1 MSPEDLEEQIKNDME
16 RGVYYRGLLCG
27 KAVQNNLESL

>member
-16 RGVYYRGLLCG
+16 RGVYCRGLLRG
-27 KAVQNNLESL
+27 KAAQNNL